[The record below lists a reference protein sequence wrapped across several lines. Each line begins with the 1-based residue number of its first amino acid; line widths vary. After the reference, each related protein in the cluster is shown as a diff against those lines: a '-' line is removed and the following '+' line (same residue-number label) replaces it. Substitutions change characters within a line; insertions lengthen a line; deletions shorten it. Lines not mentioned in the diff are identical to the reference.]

1 MISFVIVDDDKNYPE
16 LISSIITESL
26 FDSEIEYRIRKYYD
40 VESLMKSKVEPD
52 ILFLDIE
59 INDTNGID
67 VAKYYRYNNTKT
79 IVVFITAYEGYIKDS
94 FGTNIFAFVLK
105 SDLIKELP
113 NVLKKLIEEQNRNY
127 YISVNCDRE
136 KITVNVKDIITVTY
150 EKRKVFLNTKD
161 SLYELSYSSLKNFY
175 KRLNNDFIF
184 INSKVIVNMNYVKS
198 IANQMVELNITKN
211 CFPISKRKYSEV
223 NNLYNK
229 FLLERG
235 KKWF

>member
-198 IANQMVELNITKN
+198 IANQMVELNITNN